1 MAFQKQSYNT
11 SEKARVAT
19 VEPIR
24 DIRDLIRIDM
34 KFMEMGLEKYAVLFK
49 FGCYTGLRAS
59 DILNFKTKDVYK
71 KDKCYIREIKTGKT
85 KIFPINK
92 VVQNRII
99 AYVERN
105 NIQMD
110 DYLFAGRGN
119 RELDRSQAYRQINAV
134 CASLGI
140 NANVGTHTMRKTF
153 GYHAYR
159 SGVPI
164 ATLMQIFNHASP
176 DVTLRYIGV
185 TQDEIND
192 VYMNLDL
199 EHPKMDVRDMA
210 ATVSGSNRTRIK
222 KVRQF
227 CEMYLKCFMSK
238 GKYSPFAE
246 MILELIAI
254 TPSYKYENGMKKI
267 TDIFI
272 G

>member
-11 SEKARVAT
+11 GEKARVAT

-24 DIRDLIRIDM
+24 DIRDLIRIDL
-34 KFMEMGLEKYAVLFK
+34 KFMELGLEKYAVLFK

-71 KDKCYIREIKTGKT
+71 KDYCFIREIKTGKT

-92 VVQNRII
+92 VVQRRIN

-105 NIQMD
+105 HIKMD
-110 DYLFAGRGN
+110 EYLFAGRGD
-119 RELDRSQAYRQINAV
+119 RELDRSQAYRQINQV
-134 CASLGI
+134 CESLGI
-140 NANVGTHTMRKTF
+140 KANVGTHTMRKTF

-159 SGVPI
+159 SGVSI
-164 ATLMQIFNHASP
+164 ATLMTIFNHNSP

-185 TQDEIND
+185 TQDEINA

-199 EHPKMDVRDMA
+199 EHPRMDIHDLA

-222 KVRQF
+222 RVRQF
-227 CEMYLKCFMSK
+227 CEMYINYFTEK
-238 GKYSPFAE
+238 GKFTPFAE
-246 MILELIAI
+246 MILELIAV
-254 TPSYKYENGMKKI
+254 TPAYKYENGMERIK
-267 TDIFI
+267 DMFI